1 MIKFIIAIIACV
13 SFSGCVA
20 QRADSFDLHRAVAF
34 CGSLENIANIVVF
47 FDGGER
53 VVCMDSSQSM
63 LGAVK
68 GPTK

>member
-1 MIKFIIAIIACV
+1 MSKFIIAIITCV
-13 SFSGCVA
+13 YLSGCVA

-47 FDGGER
+47 FDGDEK

-63 LGAVK
+63 LNAIK